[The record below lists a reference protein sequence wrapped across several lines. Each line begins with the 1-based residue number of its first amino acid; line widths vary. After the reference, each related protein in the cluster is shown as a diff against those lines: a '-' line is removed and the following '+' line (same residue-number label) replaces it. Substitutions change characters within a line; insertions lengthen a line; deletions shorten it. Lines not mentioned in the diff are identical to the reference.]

1 MRLGSAWGELF
12 IGGPAIFAHQMQGS
26 FQDFNVDWGHILL
39 EPDKLDEET
48 SRLYR
53 QSRAEQPRLPVAP
66 AAPAA
71 PPPAR
76 GGGRR
81 RGRGRGVA
89 VGKRKRTK
97 VFGLSVPSG
106 DAVWLGGLDQI
117 EEEDD
122 DDGEE
127 EDDGVHARA
136 GGSDDDS
143 DSDDPAPAPAP
154 ADSAAP
160 PEPPPRLL
168 GPFPPAMTFTVGE
181 DYRRF
186 YVIPGNHRSRNG
198 IMGHYIKP
206 FMVDVF
212 YECIPFP
219 VPAAYGNPDYMKHP
233 DACLFAGI
241 PGLPWPDESVCKAV
255 LAKADDVAIIPT
267 ADMFKGTQFNWEH
280 RQSFIDEFIY
290 VANNVGNIYAENA
303 FNLPRYDFHASD
315 SIFRHPGPHNDKDP
329 SNIPDFMLMEINR
342 DYVAAPPPWESPHYY
357 EIGAETLKKCVER
370 GELLDLAFARRIMGL
385 LGVSQDAVWACLDPD
400 FNPAD
405 RQEILA
411 RFDFLIFFVCL
422 LDLLMRVWTQVH
434 QQLHAGLLQEC
445 QLGRRAGRAGRG
457 DPGDPAAQ
465 GGVSGA
471 F

>member
-53 QSRAEQPRLPVAP
+53 QSRAEQPRLPVVP
-66 AAPAA
+66 VVPAA

-76 GGGRR
+76 GAGRR

-89 VGKRKRTK
+89 VGKRRRTK
-97 VFGLSVPSG
+97 RVGTSLPSG
-106 DAVWLGGLDQI
+106 DIPCLAALPVVS
-117 EEEDD
+117 EED
-122 DDGEE
+122 
-127 EDDGVHARA
+127 EDDYDEANYDEDNYEKDEEVHARA

-143 DSDDPAPAPAP
+143 DSDDPPPAPAP

-160 PEPPPRLL
+160 PEAPPRLL

-181 DYRRF
+181 DYKRF

-241 PGLPWPDESVCKAV
+241 PGLPWPNERMWAAV
-255 LAKADDVAIIPT
+255 LAEADGIKIVPDAE
-267 ADMFKGTQFNWEH
+267 MFKGIPFTWEH
-280 RQSFIDEFIY
+280 SQKFIDEFIY
-290 VANNVGNIYAENA
+290 VANDVKNIYAENA
-303 FNLPRYDFHASD
+303 FYLPRYDFHASD
-315 SIFRHPGPHNDKDP
+315 SIFRHPGPRDDKDP

-342 DYVAAPPPWESPHYY
+342 DYVA
-357 EIGAETLKKCVER
+357 
-370 GELLDLAFARRIMGL
+370 
-385 LGVSQDAVWACLDPD
+385 
-400 FNPAD
+400 
-405 RQEILA
+405 
-411 RFDFLIFFVCL
+411 CL
-422 LDLLMRVWTQVH
+422 LYTSPSPRDRTRSRMPSS
-434 QQLHAGLLQEC
+434 A
-445 QLGRRAGRAGRG
+445 
-457 DPGDPAAQ
+457 
-465 GGVSGA
+465 
-471 F
+471 